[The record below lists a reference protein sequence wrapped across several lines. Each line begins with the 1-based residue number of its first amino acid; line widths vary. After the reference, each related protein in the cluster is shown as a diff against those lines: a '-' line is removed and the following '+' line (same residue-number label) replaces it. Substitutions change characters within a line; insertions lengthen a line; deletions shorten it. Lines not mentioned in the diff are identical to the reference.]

1 MKTNLNLC
9 NLKAFQYPNQILKGN
24 FTRGICGEPRES
36 TRNPPSET
44 RGISWIPEGISR
56 VQREKF
62 LATDTE
68 RFSAGIHQWK
78 QTLEKYKCKRG
89 HISKIQNLL

>member
-1 MKTNLNLC
+1 M
-9 NLKAFQYPNQILKGN
+9 
-24 FTRGICGEPRES
+24 CGGPRES

-62 LATDTE
+62 LATHTE

-89 HISKIQNLL
+89 HISKIQNLLKLTQNI

>member
-9 NLKAFQYPNQILKGN
+9 NLKAFQYPNQILLKEI
-24 FTRGICGEPRES
+24 TRGICGEPRES
-36 TRNPPSET
+36 TRNPP
-44 RGISWIPEGISR
+44 RLISWIPEGISR

-62 LATDTE
+62 L
-68 RFSAGIHQWK
+68 GIHQWK